1 MKILFLVKFYPPF
14 DRGGSEWSTHDL
26 AYLLS
31 MKNHQVSILTP
42 NYGAKNHQ
50 LSKEGKIFRFPF
62 PLKLKKSDQQ
72 PAPWWTNNIFW
83 ILLSTYYC
91 FKHVIHNKVDI
102 IHVHSNEFIPAAVI
116 VGLITRK
123 PTIATFRD
131 YQVICNL
138 GFCLWHKNKS
148 CSISEYIRSD
158 IRFFLKNY
166 SQSSTGLLK
175 VLIFATLLRAKF
187 YQQILKFFAA
197 KISFK
202 IAVSRKVKEIFTKN
216 GFKNIQVIN
225 NPIIISPPVKVTK
238 ENTIIYTGKLSKGKG
253 VDLLFRSLPQVF
265 KQTSASNIE
274 IVGSGHLFDKL
285 KKMTQNSKLSS
296 KIKFT
301 GHITHDE
308 VIKKVSRASITIV
321 PSVWP
326 EPLPRSIIESILC
339 HTPVVATNVGGNA
352 EIFKDGTYGKL
363 CPPDQKNLTKT
374 IIIAWENRKKFHKNL
389 SFDIKRIRKKY
400 SEDVSDSYEKI
411 YKLSL
416 K

>member
-31 MKNHQVSILTP
+31 KKGHKVSILTP
-42 NYGAKNHQ
+42 NYGAKQYEKLLNT
-50 LSKEGKIFRFPF
+50 EIFRFPF
-62 PLKLKKSDQQ
+62 PLKLKKKYHQ

-83 ILLSTYYC
+83 ILFSTYFC
-91 FKHVIHNKVDI
+91 FKHVIHDKVDI

-123 PTIATFRD
+123 PTVATFRD

-166 SQSSTGLLK
+166 SQSSNGLLK
-175 VLIFATLLRAKF
+175 VLIFAALLRAKF

-197 KISFK
+197 KINFK
-202 IAVSRKVKEIFTKN
+202 IAVSQKVKEIFTKN

-238 ENTIIYTGKLSKGKG
+238 ENTIICTGKLSKGKG

-301 GHITHDE
+301 GHIAHDE
-308 VIKKVSRASITIV
+308 VLKKVSRASITVV

-326 EPLPRSIIESILC
+326 EPLPRTIIESILC
-339 HTPVVATNVGGNA
+339 QTPVVATDVGGNR
-352 EIFKDGTYGKL
+352 EIIKDNVYGKI
-363 CPPDQKNLTKT
+363 CKPDTRSLTKAIILTWGKRKAFMKNLYSDIQ
-374 IIIAWENRKKFHKNL
+374 IIQ
-389 SFDIKRIRKKY
+389 KKY
-400 SEDVSDSYEKI
+400 SSDVLVAYEKI

>member
-91 FKHVIHNKVDI
+91 FKHVIHSKVDI

-123 PTIATFRD
+123 PTVATFRD

-148 CSISEYIRSD
+148 CNIFQYFKKD
-158 IRFFLKNY
+158 TKFFLENY
-166 SQSSTGLLK
+166 SQPRNLLMR
-175 VLIFATLLRAKF
+175 VLILLALIRARS
-187 YQQILKFFAA
+187 YQKILKFFAT
-197 KISFK
+197 KVNFK
-202 IAVSRKVKEIFTKN
+202 IAVSQKVKEIFTKN

-308 VIKKVSRASITIV
+308 VIKKVSRASITVV

-326 EPLPRSIIESILC
+326 EPLPRTVIESILC
-339 HTPVVATNVGGNA
+339 QTPVVATDVGGNR
-352 EIFKDGTYGKL
+352 EIIKDNVYGKI
-363 CPPDQKNLTKT
+363 CKPDTRSLTKAIILTWGKRKAFMKNLYSDIQ
-374 IIIAWENRKKFHKNL
+374 IIQ
-389 SFDIKRIRKKY
+389 KKY
-400 SEDVSDSYEKI
+400 SSDVLVAYEKI